1 VKKIFVA
8 FIILAAIGCAR
19 VQHRVSEPIKVDIN
33 MRVDVY
39 QHVVEDARSI
49 EDRIYNEEEGDSY
62 LIFASGFAY
71 AAEISSVELDAAIR
85 RRKERVVK
93 ITEYLNRGYIGE
105 NREAHLEMVV
115 RGLPSELNK
124 KIKRALKEENRDR
137 EIIHRATAKKRG
149 VDVSEVRK
157 VFFEEHYKRAPAGS
171 WFEVYNESQ
180 GKYVWK
186 RK

>member
-1 VKKIFVA
+1 MKRIFVA
-8 FIILAAIGCAR
+8 FLLLAAIGCAR
-19 VQHRVSEPIKVDIN
+19 VQHRVSGPIKVDIN

-49 EDRIYNEEEGDSY
+49 EDRIYNEEKDGSN
-62 LIFASGFAY
+62 LIFASGVAY
-71 AAEISSVELDAAIR
+71 AEEVSSVEVDAAIK
-85 RRKERVVK
+85 RRKERVVN
-93 ITEYLNRGYIGE
+93 ITRYLDRGYIGE

-115 RGLPSELNK
+115 RGLPSNLDKE
-124 KIKRALKEENRDR
+124 IKRTIKEENRDR

-149 VDVSEVRK
+149 VDVSDVRK

-171 WFEVYNESQ
+171 WFEVYSEGQ
-180 GKYVWK
+180 GKYVWE